1 MDEGER
7 RVAVEDAH
15 VDDDDA
21 AGRRRGAAFS
31 GRRPCAGALATRT
44 PPLALQKQKQE
55 NHSEHCVQLILQNKK
70 QTTIETG
77 KLGKRCCRSSK
88 QKATEQK

>member
-1 MDEGER
+1 MLTTTTPP
-7 RVAVEDAH
+7 V
-15 VDDDDA
+15 DA
-21 AGRRRGAAFS
+21 AALPSA
-31 GRRPCAGALATRT
+31 AGAHALAPSQLELR
-44 PPLALQKQKQE
+44 PSPYKNKKQE